1 MLKIGNFPAK
11 LQFSLISPHDS
22 NDTTPAGF
30 NVSQVWALPRS
41 LAATG
46 RIEFLSLP
54 PGTEMVHFPGF
65 ASLHL

>member
-1 MLKIGNFPAK
+1 MLKIGNFPAE
-11 LQFSLISPHDS
+11 LQSDPISPHDPH
-22 NDTTPAGF
+22 DTTPADF
-30 NVSQVWALPRS
+30 NVAWVWALPLS

-65 ASLHL
+65 ASLYL